1 MSGRTTP
8 RVGKSGGEG
17 IHGRSIR
24 SPHHRRGRDGCRNLA
39 STEGETTT
47 EQVHV
52 RAVGDLL
59 VPPGGIG
66 ARQQREH
73 HRPGATG
80 FRFLTGLVHPAAER
94 AAMGPVREDASVPE
108 EEKAI
113 VFGRGVGPGLHRR
126 GRADCRATNAAA
138 PSAASGV
145 HQHDQ
150 PVMTS
155 TVVRTSSQP
164 LWLAIPRQV

>member
-1 MSGRTTP
+1 MGR
-8 RVGKSGGEG
+8 
-17 IHGRSIR
+17 
-24 SPHHRRGRDGCRNLA
+24 
-39 STEGETTT
+39 
-47 EQVHV
+47 
-52 RAVGDLL
+52 
-59 VPPGGIG
+59 
-66 ARQQREH
+66 
-73 HRPGATG
+73 
-80 FRFLTGLVHPAAER
+80 
-94 AAMGPVREDASVPE
+94 VREDASVPE

-126 GRADCRATNAAA
+126 GRADCRVWA